1 MMPATVPGAPS
12 TPTILAQSA
21 TSISVQWTF
30 NNALAGGTPVTGYTV
45 YWDNGISGQTLIAS
59 ASTGLW
65 TTYTTAVGTLTAG
78 NTYSFW
84 VAAINYI
91 GTGSPTQKLAVLAA

>member
-1 MMPATVPGAPS
+1 
-12 TPTILAQSA
+12 
-21 TSISVQWTF
+21 
-30 NNALAGGTPVTGYTV
+30 VTGYTV